1 MTDRWRGHV
10 PKKTEANL
18 GFRGP
23 SDTWDALLGPSGKE
37 ESNPIQYARGGKG
50 ESGR

>member
-37 ESNPIQYARGGKG
+37 ESNHGNSRFPPSRRK
-50 ESGR
+50 